1 MSNIKVLQRRTA
13 PSASKQPA
21 VALRRQRPRTSLADR
36 VTLASPVAC
45 DFAPQQQQPP
55 LLSISIATHCP
66 RPGRSIMEIMAAPNY
81 APVQTSHTHEPHQK
95 PAATRT
101 VHAHAAGDADPQ
113 HHNHNHHNNHQ
124 TLSAPASQESFV
136 SVQSAGSSAG
146 PGLQGSESNLSQ
158 ITTYTDLT
166 SPSSSSGSKAA
177 KDAAQTANNSQTHR
191 VTTPEYANRTPNLNG
206 DNALASP
213 MSITSPVATN
223 GAKRTAS
230 GHVKNAHSLSN
241 TPYTSMFPGRDSRRE
256 SISSSGSKA
265 GELAATLKTRLG
277 YAMAKVQHGW
287 EHKSLN
293 EVEQLAAHRARTN
306 RNSMSHI
313 DSRPST
319 SGLSNGTAGLSVYDH
334 SGRSTLQ
341 VSGQPPS
348 KRHSGTYSGYVY
360 PGQQP
365 APTPH
370 LQPAPDIRPTSSS
383 RAYPGPQLHPTTSNN
398 NAMSPPRT
406 PVNVAPRRPPT
417 IRTET
422 QTIEAERDALQ
433 ALFQLGS
440 PHTSQVPRSA
450 TASSSQASPMK
461 TDLDTPRRV
470 TFARSESNSSA
481 GPPSSGSSAAQD
493 ARRGS

>member
-1 MSNIKVLQRRTA
+1 MTA
-13 PSASKQPA
+13 
-21 VALRRQRPRTSLADR
+21 T
-36 VTLASPVAC
+36 
-45 DFAPQQQQPP
+45 
-55 LLSISIATHCP
+55 
-66 RPGRSIMEIMAAPNY
+66 NY
-81 APVQTSHTHEPHQK
+81 APASHQQTSSHMREPHHN
-95 PAATRT
+95 PATTRT
-101 VHAHAAGDADPQ
+101 VHAADSNHH
-113 HHNHNHHNNHQ
+113 HHNHHQ

-136 SVQSAGSSAG
+136 SVQSTGSSIA
-146 PGLQGSESNLSQ
+146 PGLQGSDSNLSQ

-166 SPSSSSGSKAA
+166 SPSSSAASKAA
-177 KDAAQTANNSQTHR
+177 KDAAQSANNSQIPR
-191 VTTPEYANRTPNLNG
+191 DTTPENATRTPHLNG

-213 MSITSPVATN
+213 MSIASPVATN

-241 TPYTSMFPGRDSRRE
+241 TPYQSMFPGRDSRRE

-287 EHKSLN
+287 EHKTLN
-293 EVEQLAAHRARTN
+293 EVEQLAAHRARNN

-319 SGLSNGTAGLSVYDH
+319 SGLSNGTAGLSVYESASRGSLH
-334 SGRSTLQ
+334 
-341 VSGQPPS
+341 VNGQPPS
-348 KRHSGTYSGYVY
+348 KRHSGTYSGYAY
-360 PGQQP
+360 APQQS

-383 RAYPGPQLHPTTSNN
+383 RPQAGPQLYPTTSNGS
-398 NAMSPPRT
+398 AMSPPRT
-406 PVNVAPRRPPT
+406 PINAAGRRPPT

-440 PHTSQVPRSA
+440 PHTSQMPYA
-450 TASSSQASPMK
+450 ASSSQASPMK
-461 TDLDTPRRV
+461 TDMDTPRRV
-470 TFARSESNSSA
+470 TFAWSESNSS
-481 GPPSSGSSAAQD
+481 GEPPSSRSSAAQD